1 MRTLIRA
8 AVAVALLLG
17 STGAFAENAA
27 EATLSL
33 DFTLVDLDPHDGI
46 TPSFTLGPL
55 AQSVAKSS
63 AFDPDISVVNESDGV
78 DFSSI
83 GSSSVA
89 GVVTGNAFIEGL
101 GLVGPVVFHAA
112 TSANVPGSASTAS
125 AIFDSGLDG
134 LTLSPHTE
142 LEITGSY
149 SVFAQTSP
157 TEPDMSTSWSVA
169 FWPWGNA
176 TGADTIPAQGR
187 FSQNFTFDEI
197 VDDHVNDT
205 DQPLVFGMLIGVS
218 AFSWTPALATP
229 MPEPTGGLL
238 LLGGLVGLGVA
249 ARRARPAV
257 GS

>member
-1 MRTLIRA
+1 MRTLIQA

-17 STGAFAENAA
+17 SAGAFAENSA

-46 TPSFTLGPL
+46 TPSFTQGLPG
-55 AQSVAKSS
+55 QSVAKSS
-63 AFDPDISVVNESDGV
+63 AFDPDISIVNESDGV

-112 TSANVPGSASTAS
+112 TLANVPGSASTAS

-142 LEITGSY
+142 LQITGSY

-218 AFSWTPALATP
+218 AFSWTPALATV
-229 MPEPTGGLL
+229 MPEPSSDLL

-249 ARRARPAV
+249 ARRARRAV
-257 GS
+257 RG